1 MTLYGFVPGTE
12 DRSAKAGVRE
22 NTCLMMIS
30 AEKASPFTA
39 NGVENDSAS
48 GYQSG
53 V

>member
-1 MTLYGFVPGTE
+1 M
-12 DRSAKAGVRE
+12 
-22 NTCLMMIS
+22 S

>member
-1 MTLYGFVPGTE
+1 
-12 DRSAKAGVRE
+12 
-22 NTCLMMIS
+22 MMIS